1 MFTQELLIQC
11 SGLNKSHRTGA
22 NSKHAPIFVG
32 PPLAEYMY
40 LTMKMLR
47 WEFTNVLWTWNK
59 NKSTDQN

>member
-1 MFTQELLIQC
+1 MFTQELLIHC

-47 WEFTNVLWTWNK
+47 WEFTNVL
-59 NKSTDQN
+59 

>member
-1 MFTQELLIQC
+1 MFTQELLIHC

-47 WEFTNVLWTWNK
+47 CGIHKCSLNVEQK
-59 NKSTDQN
+59 